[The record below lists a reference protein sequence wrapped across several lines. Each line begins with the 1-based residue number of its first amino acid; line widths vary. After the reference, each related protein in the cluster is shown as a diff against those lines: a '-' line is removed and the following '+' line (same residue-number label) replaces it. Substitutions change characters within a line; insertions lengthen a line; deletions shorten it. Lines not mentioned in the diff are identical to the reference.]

1 MVRPASASA
10 PAARPSVEQLAE
22 RSEQITSLLKRRVPS
37 TATAPSSRNEH
48 RELVDDALRLVAA
61 KRYPEAIAQLEIAL
75 QRTSET
81 RVRVL
86 LHVVQAR
93 QAISERDFPRAR
105 ARYETVLELDP
116 DNEVAKRELLM
127 ISALMTG
134 SAS

>member
-1 MVRPASASA
+1 M
-10 PAARPSVEQLAE
+10 
-22 RSEQITSLLKRRVPS
+22 
-37 TATAPSSRNEH
+37 
-48 RELVDDALRLVAA
+48 
-61 KRYPEAIAQLEIAL
+61 
-75 QRTSET
+75 
-81 RVRVL
+81 RVL